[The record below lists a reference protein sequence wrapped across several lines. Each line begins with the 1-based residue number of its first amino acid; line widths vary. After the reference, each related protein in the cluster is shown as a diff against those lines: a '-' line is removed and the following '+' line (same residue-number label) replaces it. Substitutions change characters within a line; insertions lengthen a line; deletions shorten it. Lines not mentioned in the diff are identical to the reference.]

1 MKFLEGILK
10 NDAAASTFLN
20 KVGKGELPLAVNGLG
35 AVHRA
40 LYAAGINRVLQK
52 DVIVITPDEAT
63 ATVMQGDIKQFGSDA
78 LIFPIRDFCFSDMS
92 AASKEYEYR
101 RVDTLSKLLDGQ
113 KRVVLVPAEAALQ
126 YTVPPGVLK
135 ENIISLAVGQE
146 IAIEKLV
153 KRLLNAG
160 YISAGEVESTGQF
173 SQRGGILDVFPVNA
187 VSPVRL
193 EFWGDEIDSISEFDT
208 ENQRRTESLK
218 SVKITQAGEITADSN
233 TLANRLEE
241 LLLSGKKGIDKQR
254 VIKDIDRLKNGITF
268 PLDRYLPL
276 IYKAATVFDYLDNA
290 IVLTVK
296 YSEILENLKGIYN
309 RYLEDYKL
317 YMEGGFIASGF
328 EFFDSPE
335 QLKNRLK
342 QGVFLENFL
351 KNEYHIPLKSV
362 ISADYRALPVWKGD
376 ISLLVEDAE
385 KTLEAGGKCLVLA
398 GKQKA
403 AQVIYDEL
411 KKRGFTVALD
421 AFNENDTLTQ
431 GFTVISGGLSGGF
444 TLNERFMCITVGVIH
459 SEVKHKK
466 PRKNANS
473 IGSLDELKVGDYVVH
488 SVHGIGIFGGINKI
502 ANGSVIKD
510 YIKISYAK
518 TDVLYVPVTQL
529 DLISKYIGSSE
540 SGTVKLNRLGS
551 GEWHKTRQRVK
562 KAVREMA
569 KELTE
574 LYAKRQ
580 SVKGYAFS
588 RDTDLQLEFESKFQY
603 AETADQIRSA
613 KEIKADM
620 ERDIPMDRLLCGDVG
635 FGKTEV
641 ALRAAFKCIS
651 EGKQCAILVPTTI
664 LAFQH
669 YNTVLRRFG
678 ELPINVK
685 MLSRFVPISEQKKI
699 ISDLS
704 SGKVDLIIGTHRLIS
719 DDVKFKNIGL
729 AIIDEEQRFGVAQK
743 EKLKQR
749 YPAVDVLT
757 LSATPIPRTLNMAMS
772 GLRDMSTIEEAPGE
786 RLPVQSY
793 VLEHNKAVII
803 DAIRRELRRS
813 GQVYYLYNRTED
825 IERKALLIKEA
836 LPEAKI
842 SVAHGRMGED
852 ELSRIWQKLL
862 DHEIDILVCTTIIET
877 GVDVPNA
884 NTLIVED
891 ADRFGLSQLH
901 QLRGR
906 VGRSP
911 RRAYAYFC
919 FRQNKALSDIAE
931 KRLEAIRQFTEFGAG
946 FKIALR
952 DLELRGA
959 GNILGGEQHGNMEAV
974 GYDMYVKLLNEAVN
988 EQNGIEPEMEAEC
1001 TVDLNISAHIPERY
1015 IESLPSR
1022 LGMYKRIAAV
1032 ENENQKMDVLDE
1044 LIDRF
1049 GEPPKAVIGLIDI
1062 ALLRR
1067 KAARLGIYEINEI
1080 GNSFL
1085 FKVNSVTPEQLDK
1098 IVNAFG
1104 KRCVLKAE
1112 EKPYY
1117 EIAFKSGQTKAQFI
1131 EEIVSV
1137 L

>member
-1 MKFLEGILK
+1 MKVLENILK
-10 NDAAASTFLN
+10 NDAAASTFLKTLEKN
-20 KVGKGELPLAVNGLG
+20 DLPLAVNGLSS
-35 AVHRA
+35 VHRA
-40 LYAAGINRVLQK
+40 LYIAGANRVSGK
-52 DVIVITPDEAT
+52 SVIVITPDEAT
-63 ATVMQGDIKQFGSDA
+63 ASVMQGDLAAFGTESA
-78 LIFPIRDFCFSDMS
+78 IFPIRDFCFSNIS
-92 AASKEYEYR
+92 AASKEYEYK
-101 RVDTLSKLLDGQ
+101 RVDTLSKLLDGHC
-113 KRVVLVPAEAALQ
+113 RVLLVPAEAAVQ
-126 YTVPPGVLK
+126 YTVPPEVLK
-135 ENIISLAVGQE
+135 ENIINIAVAQE
-146 IAIEKLV
+146 FPMKTLIDKL
-153 KRLLNAG
+153 LSSG
-160 YISAGEVESTGQF
+160 YISSSEVEGAGQF
-173 SQRGGILDVFPVNA
+173 SSRGGILDIFPVNA
-187 VSPVRL
+187 VNPIRI
-193 EFWGDEIDSISEFDT
+193 EFWGDEIDSISEFDIIT
-208 ENQRRTESLK
+208 QRRTNNLDNA
-218 SVKITQAGEITADSN
+218 KITQAGEIAVN
-233 TLANRLEE
+233 TEALLENLSE
-241 LLLSGKKGIDKQR
+241 LISKKGINK
-254 VIKDIDRLKNGITF
+254 KGLENDIEKLKNGISF

-276 IYKAATVFDYLDNA
+276 IYKKATVFDYLSEK

-296 YSEILENLKGIYN
+296 YSEVLENLKGVYA

-317 YMEGGFIASGF
+317 YLESGFIPAGS
-328 EFFDSPE
+328 EYIE
-335 QLKNRLK
+335 QLDNFKDRLK
-342 QGVFLENFL
+342 NGVFLENFL
-351 KNEYHIPLKSV
+351 KNEYHIPLKAI
-362 ISADYRALPVWKGD
+362 ISADYKTLPSWKGD
-376 ISLLVEDAE
+376 ISVLLEDSE
-385 KTLEAGGKCLVLA
+385 RIIENGGRCLILA

-403 AQVIYDEL
+403 AQVLYEEL
-411 KKRGFTVALD
+411 KRRGKNAVLD
-421 AFNENDTLTQ
+421 AFSENENLHS
-431 GFTVISGGLSGGF
+431 GYTVMCGGLSHSFQLGNDF
-444 TLNERFMCITVGVIH
+444 LCITVGHIH
-459 SEVKHKK
+459 SDEKPKNHK
-466 PRKNANS
+466 KNANS

-502 ANGSVIKD
+502 ANGSIIKD

-529 DLISKYIGSSE
+529 DLISKYIGASE
-540 SGTVKLNRLGS
+540 SGTVKLNKLGS

-588 RDTDLQLEFESKFQY
+588 KDTDLQLDFESKFPY
-603 AETADQIRSA
+603 AETADQIRTT
-613 KEIKADM
+613 KEIKRDM

-678 ELPINVK
+678 DLPVNVK
-685 MLSRFVPISEQKKI
+685 MLSRFVTPKEQKKI

-719 DDVKFKNIGL
+719 DDVTFRNLGL

-749 YPAVDVLT
+749 YPEIDVLT

-825 IERKALLIKEA
+825 IERKALILKEA

-852 ELSRIWQKLL
+852 ELSRIWQQIL

-919 FRQNKALSDIAE
+919 FRENKSLSDIAE

-988 EQNGIEPEMEAEC
+988 EQNGIVPENETEC

-1015 IESLPSR
+1015 IESLPAR
-1022 LGMYKRIAAV
+1022 LGMYKRIAAI

-1049 GEPPKAVIGLIDI
+1049 GEPPKAVKGLIDI

-1067 KAARLGIYEINEI
+1067 KAARLGIYEINEV
-1080 GNSFL
+1080 GSSFL
-1085 FKVNSVTPEQLDK
+1085 FKVDAVSGEQIDK
-1098 IVNAFG
+1098 IVNGFG
-1104 KRCVLKAE
+1104 KRCLLKAE

-1117 EIAFKSGQTKAQFI
+1117 EVLLKKGQTKAQFI